1 VNPRVVSPPATL
13 ILARADVARL
23 LTLDDCIAAVEG
35 AFRAHGEGRAPA
47 PGVLGF
53 RFPEAGGG
61 FHVKAAGLALGRQYF
76 AVKTN
81 SNFSA
86 NGQRHGL
93 PAIQG
98 AIALFDGGDGRL
110 LALMDSIE
118 ITILRTGA
126 ATAVAARYL
135 ARPDS
140 SAAAICGC
148 GNQGRVQLESLCRVL
163 PIRKVRAFDADPQK
177 SESFAAEMSR
187 KLSIQV
193 IAEPD
198 LSRAV
203 ADADVCVTCT
213 PSGSPFL
220 RREHVAP
227 GTFVAAVGADS
238 EEKQELDAHLVAS
251 ATLVAD
257 VVEQCASIGEL
268 HHAIEAGLVSRD
280 DPPASLGEVV
290 AGRRPG
296 RRSEAEVTIF
306 DSTGTALQDVA
317 AAAMAWERAVA
328 AGAGLPVAVGA

>member
-1 VNPRVVSPPATL
+1 MTL
-13 ILARADVARL
+13 VLTRADVARL
-23 LTLDDCIAAVEG
+23 LTLDDCIEAVER

-53 RFPEAGGG
+53 HVAEGG
-61 FHVKAAGLALGRQYF
+61 FHTKAAGLPGALPAERPFF

-86 NGQRHGL
+86 NRERHGL

-98 AIALFDGGDGRL
+98 AISLFDAADGRL

-126 ATAVAARYL
+126 ATAVAARHL

-140 SAAAICGC
+140 STAAVFGC
-148 GNQGRVQLESLCRVL
+148 GNQGRIQLESLCRVL
-163 PIRKVRAFDADPQK
+163 PIRRVRAFDTDPGRART
-177 SESFAAEMSR
+177 FAREMSSR
-187 KLSIQV
+187 LAIEV
-193 IAEPD
+193 TAETD
-198 LSRAV
+198 VARALAG
-203 ADADVCVTCT
+203 ADACVTCT
-213 PSGSPFL
+213 PSRSPYL
-220 RREHVAP
+220 ERKHVAP

-238 EEKQELDAHLVAS
+238 ENKQELEADLVAC

-268 HHAIEAGLVSRD
+268 HHALEAGLLSRD

-296 RRSEAEVTIF
+296 RTRDSEIVIF

-328 AGAGLPVAVGA
+328 AGAGLSVELGA

>member
-1 VNPRVVSPPATL
+1 MQAPETL
-13 ILARADVARL
+13 VLTRADVARL
-23 LTLDDCIAAVEG
+23 LTIGDCIRAVED

-53 RFPEAGGG
+53 RALGGADGG
-61 FHVKAAGLALGRQYF
+61 FHVKAAGLSLGRAYF

-81 SNFSA
+81 SNFRS
-86 NGQRHGL
+86 NVVRHAL

-98 AIALFDGGDGRL
+98 AIALFDGADGRL

-135 ARPDS
+135 ARKGAS
-140 SAAAICGC
+140 TAAICGC

-163 PIRKVRAFDADPQK
+163 SIRRALAFDANAELAK
-177 SESFAAEMSR
+177 RFAGEMSSR
-187 KLSIQV
+187 LSIEV
-193 IAEPD
+193 LAVPD
-198 LSRAV
+198 IESALAG
-203 ADADVCVTCT
+203 ADVCVTCT
-213 PSGSPFL
+213 PSRSPFL

-238 EEKQELDAHLVAS
+238 EDKQELEPELVAS
-251 ATLVAD
+251 ANLVVD

-268 HHAIEAGLVSRD
+268 HHALEAGLLSLADRL
-280 DPPASLGEVV
+280 PATLGEVV
-290 AGRRPG
+290 AGVRPG
-296 RRSEAEVTIF
+296 RSGDREITIF

-317 AAAMAWERAVA
+317 AAAMAYERALA
-328 AGAGLPVAVGA
+328 EGAGFRVRLGA

>member
-1 VNPRVVSPPATL
+1 MNPPATL
-13 ILARADVARL
+13 VLTRADVARL
-23 LTLDDCIAAVEG
+23 VNLDDCIAAVEG
-35 AFRAHGEGRAPA
+35 AFRAHGEERAPA

-53 RFPEAGGG
+53 HFPETGGG
-61 FHVKAAGLALGRQYF
+61 FHVKAAGLALGRPYY

-86 NGQRHGL
+86 NRERRGL

-98 AIALFDGGDGRL
+98 AIALFDGEDGRL

-126 ATAVAARYL
+126 ATAVAARRL
-135 ARPDS
+135 ARLES
-140 SAAAICGC
+140 STAAICGC

-163 PIRKVRAFDADPQK
+163 PIRRVRAVDADPRRA
-177 SESFAAEMSR
+177 EDFAGEMSK
-187 KLSIQV
+187 KLWIDV

-198 LSRAV
+198 LSRAL
-203 ADADVCVTCT
+203 AGADVCVTCT
-213 PSGSPFL
+213 PSRSPFV

-238 EEKQELDAHLVAS
+238 EEKQEIDSDLVAS
-251 ATLVAD
+251 ATLVVD
-257 VVEQCASIGEL
+257 VLEQCASIGEL
-268 HHAIEAGLVSRD
+268 HHAIEAGRMSLES
-280 DPPASLGEVV
+280 PPATLGEVL

-296 RRSEAEVTIF
+296 RVDDAEITIF

-317 AAAMAWERAVA
+317 AAAMA
-328 AGAGLPVAVGA
+328 